1 MLQSRLSLLALF
13 TLLFSVNLFAYP
25 NISQTIKEKKMYPMG
40 KKIYEKKCKHQDLT
54 DFKSY
59 DLLLNAITSKKAC
72 GSLSEKYAKALS
84 LYIWDVKRIH
94 KKTYPKLTV
103 TKEDKCPVCGMYLH
117 YYPTWVSRITYPK
130 GESYSFDGVKDM
142 MKFYFNN
149 KEGIVDILVQDYY
162 TLKTIDAKSAFFVIG
177 SDVYGPMGNEF
188 IPFEDE
194 KSAKTFSL
202 EHKGKKIIKFSQITL
217 KMVHNLDK

>member
-1 MLQSRLSLLALF
+1 MLQNRLSLF
-13 TLLFSVNLFAYP
+13 TLLGLFFSINLFAYP
-25 NISQTIKEKKMYPMG
+25 TISQTVKEKKIYPMG
-40 KKIYEKKCKHQDLT
+40 KKIYEKRCTHQDLT
-54 DFKSY
+54 HFKSY
-59 DLLLNAITSKKAC
+59 DLLLSTITSKKVC
-72 GSLSEKYAKALS
+72 GTLSEKYAEALS

-117 YYPTWVSRITYPK
+117 YYPTWVSRINYPK
-130 GESYSFDGVKDM
+130 GESYSFDGIKDM

-162 TLKTIDAKSAFFVIG
+162 TLKTIDARSAFFVLG
-177 SDVYGPMGNEF
+177 SDVFGPMGNEL
-188 IPFEDE
+188 IAFENE

-202 EHKGKKIIKFSQITL
+202 EHKGKKIMTFSQITPKL
-217 KMVHNLDK
+217 VHNLD